1 MSPRGCPGRNRTAV
15 LHKASPQIM
24 QRDQWGASAPF
35 LTPHFHPFSFPGLEL
50 TPSQCAASGKCG
62 TSCLGLSLLWEHQE
76 AFGCP
81 STCSGRCENE
91 TPSHKVQQFLSEAG
105 AATAAIAPKHQL
117 QQHTQSM
124 GCNRATAKSR
134 SPPLLVSSPLKE
146 LIHAFT
152 SFSLL
157 ISIG

>member
-1 MSPRGCPGRNRTAV
+1 MRLPRQEQGST
-15 LHKASPQIM
+15 
-24 QRDQWGASAPF
+24 GASGQPTDQAGRSVGGFCPF

-62 TSCLGLSLLWEHQE
+62 TSCLGLSLLWEHRE
-76 AFGCP
+76 GFGRP

-91 TPSHKVQQFLSEAG
+91 TPSHEVQQLLSEAAA
-105 AATAAIAPKHQL
+105 AATALKQQL

-124 GCNRATAKSR
+124 GCNRATAESR
-134 SPPLLVSSPLKE
+134 SPPLLASFPLKGV
-146 LIHAFT
+146 IHAFT
-152 SFSLL
+152 SFSFL